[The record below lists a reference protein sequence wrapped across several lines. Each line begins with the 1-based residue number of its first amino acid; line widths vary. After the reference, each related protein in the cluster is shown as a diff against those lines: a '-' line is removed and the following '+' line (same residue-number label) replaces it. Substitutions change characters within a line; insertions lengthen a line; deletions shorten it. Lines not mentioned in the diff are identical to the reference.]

1 MPDPSPAEVVSL
13 DALLDAAGR
22 GERILTANRRLERQL
37 LQAHEQRMR
46 AAGETVWETP
56 AIQPWDDWLT
66 AVWDAAQFAGRLP
79 ARLLLSP
86 EQEQHLWEQVVAD
99 SPAGEALLRPAPT
112 ARLAAE
118 AHALLQDWCLQL
130 PGDDD
135 RLNDDVRAFRDWA
148 REFDARCRS
157 HEWLPASRLASVLGE
172 CPSAFEGWCDQP
184 CHLLGFEELTPSH
197 RRVLSAFTQAGGRW
211 RRVALAGLAG
221 QAARVSLE
229 DASQEARVVA
239 RWVRQRLEANPDA
252 RIGVVVPDLAARRAA
267 LCRALDAILVP
278 QARRVDTDPRQRPYN
293 VTLGLPLA
301 QEPLVRAALQLLA
314 LASGRQPFEAVMQ
327 LLRSP
332 HLAGW
337 ESERGQRALLDRQ
350 LRETGEPHIT
360 LARLRHFA
368 AREDRPWHCPVLA
381 EGLAE
386 MERQRREWPSR
397 ATPGEWVTH
406 FSRLLKAVGWSRGR
420 PLSSPEYQASEAWRR
435 TLATFATLETVGRP
449 MRAGEAI
456 SRLRS
461 LAAARLFQPQTP
473 PTPVQVMGLWEA
485 VGARFDHLWVMG
497 MSDDAWPPSP
507 RPNPFLPL
515 WLQRQHDLPHASEA
529 RELAV
534 AQRLTTQL
542 REAAPEVVFS
552 HGRHEEERER
562 RPSPLIAD
570 LPEVAPASLELWNG
584 PDWHERIA
592 AAGTVEWVEDT
603 PPPKLAPGSVRGG
616 SSLFRL
622 QSACPFRAFAEL
634 RLAARALGEVGIG
647 LDPMNRG
654 SLVHRVLQLVWEAL
668 GDRAALRQL
677 SEDARRETVQVAVEQ
692 AVEEMAGR
700 LPQIFTAA
708 FRRIE
713 SERLTGLVL
722 DWLAIESERDDFT
735 VEANELPVSA
745 DIEGLDVALRI
756 DRLDRL
762 PDGRRIVID
771 YKTGA
776 VSPSAWFGERPDDP
790 QLPLYATLL
799 REELAGVV
807 FAQLRPGEMGFQGVV
822 AEADLVPDAR
832 PPEKLSRYLEDGTWP
847 ALLAHWSQTV
857 QRLAR
862 AFRDSDTRVDPKR
875 YPDTCRYCE
884 LTALCRVTDVD
895 GRVFLLDE
903 ETASDAS

>member
-1 MPDPSPAEVVSL
+1 VPDSAPPEDVSL
-13 DALLDAAGR
+13 NALLDAAAR
-22 GERILTANRRLERQL
+22 GERILTANRRLARQL
-37 LQAHEQRMR
+37 LQAFEQRMFE
-46 AAGETVWETP
+46 AGETVWETP
-56 AIQPWDDWLT
+56 AIQPWDDWLI
-66 AVWDAAQFAGRLP
+66 AVWDDAQFGGRLP
-79 ARLLLSP
+79 PQLLLSS

-99 SPAGEALLRPAPT
+99 SPAGAALLRPAPT

-118 AHALLQDWCLQL
+118 AHALLEDWCLHL
-130 PGDDD
+130 PKDDD

-148 REFDARCRS
+148 REFDARCRK
-157 HEWLPASRLASVLGE
+157 HGWLPASRLASVLGD
-172 CPSAFEGWCDQP
+172 CPAAFEGGCEQP
-184 CHLLGFEELTPSH
+184 CHLLGFEELTPS
-197 RRVLSAFTQAGGRW
+197 RIRVLSAFTRAGGRW
-211 RRVALAGLAG
+211 RRVALAGSADRV
-221 QAARVSLE
+221 ARVTLE
-229 DASQEARVVA
+229 DAGQETVVMA
-239 RWVRQRLEANPDA
+239 RWIRKRLEANPA
-252 RIGVVVPDLAARRAA
+252 VRIGVVVPDLATRRAA

-278 QARRVDTDPRQRPYN
+278 QARRVDVDPRQRPYN
-293 VTLGLPLA
+293 VTLGWPLA
-301 QEPLVRAALQLLA
+301 DEPLVRAALQLLA
-314 LASGRQPFEAVMQ
+314 LAIGRQPFEAAMQ

-337 ESERGQRALLDRQ
+337 ERERGQRALLDRQ

-368 AREDRPWHCPVLA
+368 AREDKPWHCPVLA

-386 MERQRREWPSR
+386 VERQRREWPSR
-397 ATPGEWVTH
+397 ALPGEWITR
-406 FSRLLKAVGWSRGR
+406 FSRLLKAVGWTQGR
-420 PLSSPEYQASEAWRR
+420 TLSSVEFQASEAWRR
-435 TLATFATLETVGRP
+435 ALATFATLETVGRP
-449 MRAGEAI
+449 MQASEALSSLRA
-456 SRLRS
+456 LV
-461 LAAARLFQPQTP
+461 AARLFQPQTP

-497 MSDDAWPPSP
+497 MSDESWPPSP

-534 AQRLTTQL
+534 ARRLTMQL

-562 RPSPLIAD
+562 HPSPLIAD
-570 LPEVAPASLELWNG
+570 LPEMAPASLDYWTG
-584 PDWHERIA
+584 PDWRERIA
-592 AAGTVEWVEDT
+592 AAGVLEWVADT

-622 QSACPFRAFAEL
+622 QSACPFRAFAER

-668 GDRAALRQL
+668 GDQATLRQQ
-677 SEDARRETVQVAVEQ
+677 SDAARREMVRVAVEQ

-735 VEANELPVSA
+735 VEANELPVDA
-745 DIEGLDVALRI
+745 DIEGLHVRLRI

-762 PDGRRIVID
+762 PDGRCVVID

-776 VSPSAWFGERPDDP
+776 VSPSAWFGDRPDDP

-799 REELAGVV
+799 RDELAGVV

-832 PPEKLSRYLEDGTWP
+832 PPEKLKRYLEAATWP
-847 ALLAHWSQTV
+847 ALLTHWSQTV
-857 QRLAR
+857 HRLAR

-875 YPDTCRYCE
+875 YPETCRYCE

-903 ETASDAS
+903 EAASDAS